1 MANTTK
7 TVVSEFM
14 SSGVLA
20 FLVSELCVSNFGVPD
35 LGFSEFQVSEFQ
47 ISEFQ
52 ISEFQISGFQISEFQ
67 ISEFQIS
74 EFQVSEL
81 LISEFLVSD
90 FLRSGAPT
98 SQLTSLIV
106 QEAVELAE
114 PTKTV
119 VSEFMSSGVL
129 GFPGFRV
136 GRRVPDLRFSEFVT

>member
-1 MANTTK
+1 
-7 TVVSEFM
+7 M

-20 FLVSELCVSNFGVPD
+20 FLVSELCVPNFGAPD

-52 ISEFQISGFQISEFQ
+52 ISEFQISEFQ

-81 LISEFLVSD
+81 LISEFLISE
-90 FLRSGAPT
+90 FLRSGAQT

-106 QEAVELAE
+106 QEAVELADA
-114 PTKTV
+114 TKTV
-119 VSEFMSSGVL
+119 VLEFMSSGVL

-136 GRRVPDLRFSEFVT
+136 GRPRFSEFRTSDFRSS